1 MKFKRVKIA
10 QFQEQDCQLTLAEAI
25 DEFYLL
31 NAHLFAKPSPNNKW
45 SELLVFH
52 DVGHVFFG
60 VNTTILDEA
69 IGDYWTI
76 FGTDLSIR
84 EYLDYA
90 NTPEARKLIK
100 SIGLL
105 GIIMSLVI
113 SLPSLFRVLIRTRKM
128 YAKWPA
134 RDYQQYMDI
143 PLRKIRQEFGLR
155 ILQYNE

>member
-1 MKFKRVKIA
+1 MKFKRVKIG
-10 QFQEQDCQLTLAEAI
+10 QFQVQDCQLTLAEAVE
-25 DEFYLL
+25 EFYLL
-31 NAHLFAKPSPNNKW
+31 NAHLFSKPSASNKW

-90 NTPEARKLIK
+90 NTPEAKKLIK
-100 SIGLL
+100 NIGLL
-105 GIIMSLVI
+105 GIMKSLVI
-113 SLPSLFRVLIRTRKM
+113 SLPSLFRILIRTRIM
-128 YAKWPA
+128 SAKWPA

-143 PLRKIRQEFGLR
+143 PLRKIRQEFNLK
-155 ILQYNE
+155 ILEYS